1 MATITR
7 DDLLAMRRAETLR
20 QQDNT
25 IAMYVNAIS
34 YDVVSCNN
42 QGKSTCTKVLYQET
56 DYVKT
61 QVMKQ
66 LQSVFID
73 SNIVYS
79 ETDQSITMDWT
90 AD

>member
-1 MATITR
+1 MTTITR

-42 QGKSTCTKVLYQET
+42 KGKTTCTKVLYRET
-56 DYVKT
+56 DYIKT

-79 ETDQSITMDWT
+79 ETDHSITMDWS